1 MHLATL
7 RPDLMR
13 SFVLISPGVIGAESE
28 DTKATLREIMEGM
41 MAANRLY
48 LSGTVPEEDVHLP
61 RDFKI
66 AYGNYHFSQVSCAS
80 KAVARA

>member
-1 MHLATL
+1 
-7 RPDLMR
+7 MR